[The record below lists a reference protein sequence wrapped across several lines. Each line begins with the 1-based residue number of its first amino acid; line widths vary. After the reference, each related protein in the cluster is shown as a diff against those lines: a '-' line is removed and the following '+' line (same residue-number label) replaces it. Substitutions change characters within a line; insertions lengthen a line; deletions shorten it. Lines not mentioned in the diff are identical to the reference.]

1 MSTLRVKF
9 GRRLRQLRRYQ
20 DLTQEQFAEAA
31 EISVDFVSNMERGIS
46 APSFET
52 LERLADALG
61 VAVAD
66 LFMFDDIAPRGAHAR
81 TRMPPQEN
89 AKRELGDE
97 R

>member
-9 GRRLRQLRRYQ
+9 GRRLRQLRRYR
-20 DLTQEQFAEAA
+20 DLTQEQFAEVAD
-31 EISVDFVSNMERGIS
+31 ISVDFVSNIERGVS

-52 LERLADALG
+52 LERLAEALG

-66 LFMFDDIAPRGAHAR
+66 LFIFDDIPPRTGASRAR
-81 TRMPPQEN
+81 PSIRDAER
-89 AKRELGDE
+89 REAGGE

>member
-1 MSTLRVKF
+1 MLRVKF
-9 GRRLRQLRRYQ
+9 GRRLRQLRRYR

-31 EISVDFVSNMERGIS
+31 DISVDFVSNIERGIS

-52 LERLADALG
+52 LERLAEALG

-66 LFMFDDIAPRGAHAR
+66 LFIFDDITPRAETSRSHVR
-81 TRMPPQEN
+81 PQD
-89 AKRELGDE
+89 ATQREVGDE

>member
-9 GRRLRQLRRYQ
+9 GRRLRQLRRYR
-20 DLTQEQFAEAA
+20 DLTQEQFAEVAD
-31 EISVDFVSNMERGIS
+31 ISVDFVSNIERGIS

-52 LERLADALG
+52 LERLAEALG

-66 LFMFDDIAPRGAHAR
+66 LFVFDDIPPHTGASRAH
-81 TRMPPQEN
+81 PPSQDVGR
-89 AKRELGDE
+89 REVGDE